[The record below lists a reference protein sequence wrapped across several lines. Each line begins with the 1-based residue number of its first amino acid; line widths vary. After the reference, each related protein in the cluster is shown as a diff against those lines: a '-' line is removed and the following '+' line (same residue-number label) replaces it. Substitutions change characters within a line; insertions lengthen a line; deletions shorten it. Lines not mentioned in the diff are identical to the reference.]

1 MTCGGLLFLLEGFLA
16 WAIHEHL
23 VSYVTFL
30 LSYSFVMLF
39 FVLAFVDL
47 GIVLELLLYSLFLLY
62 KGLVDNT
69 YPKEYANDSKQG

>member
-1 MTCGGLLFLLEGFLA
+1 MTCSGLLFLLEGFLA

-23 VSYVTFL
+23 VSYVAL

-69 YPKEYANDSKQG
+69 YLKEYTNDSKQG

>member
-16 WAIHEHL
+16 CAVHEHL
-23 VSYVTFL
+23 VSYVAL

-69 YPKEYANDSKQG
+69 YLKEYTNDSKQG